1 MINTIMSEMRKLM
14 RLIESIE
21 QGESYEINGL
31 NVIDIDDFVDNDV
44 EEQIEEAPEDE
55 MLGAVTSDFEGQE
68 LQDYLQRIKDKEK
81 SKGDKFSKPYIH
93 GSNIEIRDGDKRFD
107 TDKLMALVMERP
119 KVILKQNA
127 KMQHSDGTSSVF
139 YNVGLPAL
147 KGLAVNEK
155 RKKFVIVNTCPGAGE
170 CKTFCYAMKGGYVQ
184 WKAVSMGQSR
194 MLNFLL
200 NDPNGFSAQMKAEL
214 TKAEKKASKKNDKVI
229 VRWHDAGDFFSP
241 QYLALA
247 YDIARSFP
255 EVDFYAYTKLAS
267 VAQGKMPSNF
277 LQNFSGGA
285 LRSQEKQIDFKR
297 AKHSKVVPLDL
308 FSDLIAREGNKL
320 VKDDKG
326 RQQFSSEQNKQEFK
340 QRLAKKYVIDV
351 NSILTYDEM
360 MATPVS
366 DEKHKYNVIV
376 MPGDGDDSANRTDV
390 LGSYLLFH

>member
-1 MINTIMSEMRKLM
+1 MSEMRKLM

-21 QGESYEINGL
+21 QGEAYEINGL
-31 NVIDIDDFVDNDV
+31 NVIDIEDFVDSDV
-44 EEQIEEAPEDE
+44 EEQLEEAPED

-81 SKGDKFSKPYIH
+81 AKGDKFNKPYIH
-93 GSNIEIRDGDKRFD
+93 GSNIEIRDGDTRFD

-147 KGLAVNEK
+147 KGLAVDEK

-200 NDPNGFSAQMKAEL
+200 NDPNGFSSQMKAEL

-255 EVDFYAYTKLAS
+255 NVDFYAYTKLAS
-267 VAQGKMPSNF
+267 VAQGEMPDNF

-285 LRSQEKQIDFKR
+285 LRSQEKQIDFKQ

-308 FSDLIAREGNKL
+308 FSDLIAREGKKL
-320 VKDDKG
+320 IKDDKG

-360 MATPVS
+360 MATPRS
-366 DEKHKYNVIV
+366 DEKGKYNVIV
-376 MPGDGDDSANRTDV
+376 MPGDGDDSANRPDV